1 MHDNQ
6 KPTSTS
12 TAYRRTTHNILEDEE
27 LRSGIKEYSDWPT
40 IPQVY
45 FKGEFAG
52 GCDIL
57 IQMHQN
63 GELVDEL
70 ASIGIESTFTADGEE

>member
-6 KPTSTS
+6 QPTSTS

-70 ASIGIESTFTADGEE
+70 ASIGIESTFTADGEG